1 MTRNRNRKY
10 VNEMN
15 EFNNIETQS
24 EWWWRAGGHRTEV
37 KPTVAFFFSSWKGQ
51 TRRDSTDF
59 LMRDLCKKCSCG
71 CTCKQFIDYATM
83 SHTHFPCLHLCNL
96 FHSFMTPIY
105 FYGLPS
111 HSVSSS
117 HTVLCQSVQSLPSHS
132 LCVSQQQPPP
142 RLPPPRGVT
151 PTDRTNFLLI
161 GPQEIAPRFNLL
173 LDSHEDMWSTSAFL
187 SLSVSLS
194 SFLPHSGRRCEDERG
209 TLHCT
214 FSLPLSLESEIVCKK
229 AETGAK
235 LKG

>member
-1 MTRNRNRKY
+1 
-10 VNEMN
+10 
-15 EFNNIETQS
+15 
-24 EWWWRAGGHRTEV
+24 
-37 KPTVAFFFSSWKGQ
+37 
-51 TRRDSTDF
+51 
-59 LMRDLCKKCSCG
+59 
-71 CTCKQFIDYATM
+71 M

-187 SLSVSLS
+187 SLWVSLFFS
-194 SFLPHSGRRCEDERG
+194 SPQRAQVWGRERYTALHLLPPSLLGKRNCMQKGGDWCQAEGLTHRG
-209 TLHCT
+209 
-214 FSLPLSLESEIVCKK
+214 
-229 AETGAK
+229 AQMR
-235 LKG
+235 